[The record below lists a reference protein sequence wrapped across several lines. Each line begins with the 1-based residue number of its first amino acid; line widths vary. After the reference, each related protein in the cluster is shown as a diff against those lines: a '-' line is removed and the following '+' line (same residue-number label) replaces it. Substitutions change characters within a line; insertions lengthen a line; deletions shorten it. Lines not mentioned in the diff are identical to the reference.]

1 MAVRL
6 SAMDTDKRGID
17 DHMTLTDE
25 DVQQAIQEARMIEER
40 LAAAKAREE
49 QKIIEDEEKRAARET
64 EKRK

>member
-1 MAVRL
+1 
-6 SAMDTDKRGID
+6 MDTDKRGID

>member
-49 QKIIEDEEKRAARET
+49 QKIIEDEEKRAGSLRCGW
-64 EKRK
+64 

>member
-1 MAVRL
+1 
-6 SAMDTDKRGID
+6 
-17 DHMTLTDE
+17 MTLTDE

>member
-1 MAVRL
+1 
-6 SAMDTDKRGID
+6 MDTDKRGID

-49 QKIIEDEEKRAARET
+49 QKIIEDEEKRAGSLRCGW
-64 EKRK
+64 